1 MVTYTTNY
9 LIPKPSVND
18 PVDEDLWGGELNDG
32 MDIID
37 AAIFAATSAS
47 GTNVPTASVFPY
59 AGATAPSGYLLCFGQ
74 AVSRTT
80 YSALFAIISTTYGS
94 GDGSTT
100 FNLPDL
106 RGRVVAGKDD
116 MGGSSANR
124 LTGLSGGVDGDI
136 LGAAGGSQS
145 HVLTTGELATHSH
158 TASIGSG
165 SGSGS
170 FSINTA
176 NNSSST
182 LDPSVLT
189 LSNTATTSN
198 IFLQRGV
205 NNVSQLT
212 SITVAIASVS
222 GTITV
227 NNTGSNDA
235 HNNVQPT
242 IILNYIIKT

>member
-1 MVTYTTNY
+1 MVTFTTHY
-9 LIPKPSVND
+9 QIPKPSVND

-32 MDIID
+32 FDIID

-47 GTNVPTASVFPY
+47 GTNVPTGSVFPY
-59 AGATAPSGYLLCFGQ
+59 AGTSAPTGYLLCFGQ

-80 YSALFAIISTTYGS
+80 YSALFAVISTTYGA

-106 RGRVVAGKDD
+106 RGRTVAGKDD

-158 TASIGSG
+158 TASLSGGSG
-165 SGSGS
+165 SGT
-170 FSINTA
+170 FNINTTNGA
-176 NNSSST
+176 TGNADYLAITGGSA
-182 LDPSVLT
+182 P
-189 LSNTATTSN
+189 TATLT
-198 IFLQRGV
+198 RGTAAF
-205 NNVSQLT
+205 VST
-212 SITVAIASVS
+212 INTTVSSVT

-227 NNTGSNDA
+227 NNTGSSDA

-242 IILNYIIKT
+242 FILNYIIKT